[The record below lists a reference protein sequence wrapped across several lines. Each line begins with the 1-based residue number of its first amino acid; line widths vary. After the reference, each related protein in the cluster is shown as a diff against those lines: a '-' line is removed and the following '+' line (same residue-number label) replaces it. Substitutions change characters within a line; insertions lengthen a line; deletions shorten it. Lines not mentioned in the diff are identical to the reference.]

1 MLFICLIFSIGVNWE
16 DSLPKVARQASKD
29 VQIALEN
36 KSKVLLVENHTTL
49 EEIVSVEP
57 RAFNSS
63 FEELSKLKERPEA
76 IPSNMKNTSVDE
88 DEFAVKAEIAYTFGR
103 GEGKKYAFLTFDD
116 GPSKNITPKILD
128 TLKKYNVKA
137 TFFLLGIV
145 AKYNSNIVKRQ
156 VSEGHAIANHTYSH
170 KYKVIYPNR
179 KVNTKVFSKELLD
192 TQRIVNNIFGEE
204 IFMRVVRFP
213 GGSFEKW
220 KNPMKE
226 ELKNR
231 GMYYI
236 DWNIENGDGLKHN
249 ISPKEQM
256 NKIKRQISWAES
268 ANKNLVILM
277 HDAPSK
283 KTTLEA
289 LPSIIEYIKSKGY
302 EFRILK

>member
-1 MLFICLIFSIGVNWE
+1 MLFICLIFSIGVNWGNG
-16 DSLPKVARQASKD
+16 SPKVAKQASKD
-29 VQIALEN
+29 IQIASEN
-36 KSKVLLVENHTTL
+36 KNEALLTSNYETIEEMVL
-49 EEIVSVEP
+49 EEP
-57 RAFNSS
+57 KTLNSNL
-63 FEELSKLKERPEA
+63 EELSKLKEKSQVSPF
-76 IPSNMKNTSVDE
+76 NTNDISADE
-88 DEFAVKAEIAYTFGR
+88 DVLAVKAEVAYTFGR
-103 GEGKKYAFLTFDD
+103 EEGKKYAFLTFDD

-128 TLKKYNVKA
+128 TLKKYNIKA
-137 TFFLLGIV
+137 TFFLLGSV

-179 KVNTKVFSKELLD
+179 KVNTKVFSEELLN
-192 TQRIVNNIFGEE
+192 TQDIVNNIFGEE
-204 IFMRVVRFP
+204 VYMRVIRFP

-231 GMYYI
+231 GMHYI

-249 ISPKEQM
+249 ISTKEQM

-268 ANKNLVILM
+268 SNKNLVILM

-289 LPSIIEYIKSKGY
+289 LPRIIEYIKSKGY
-302 EFRILK
+302 EFRTLK